1 MKILLSAIPF
11 DNGKSGI
18 SVYIREVVKALE
30 AQGHE
35 LTLIVEDDGAKEF
48 ERFELIRIKK
58 RNALFSMLYSLFIL
72 PFRVKWK
79 KYDFCIMLAANRR
92 VFCRYPLFTIAVVHD
107 LSQYHVPVKYD
118 KFRMFYIKK
127 VLPHYVRKAQSIVAI
142 SESTKKDLIKYW
154 HIPEEKITVVYN
166 GFTPP
171 APVQTEKLKQILYIS
186 RIEHPGKN
194 HLNLLKAFELLPEN
208 LRSTYTLVNLSQN
221 GG

>member
-18 SVYIREVVKALE
+18 SVYIREVVNALE
-30 AQGHE
+30 RAGHE

-72 PFRVKWK
+72 PLRISWR

-92 VFCRYPLFTIAVVHD
+92 AFCRYPIFTIAVVHD

-118 KFRMFYIKK
+118 KFRMLYIKK
-127 VLPHYVRKAQSIVAI
+127 VLPYYVQKAQSIVAI
-142 SESTKKDLIKYW
+142 SQSTKNDLIKYW
-154 HIPEEKITVVYN
+154 HIPAEKITVVYN

-171 APVQTEKLKQILYIS
+171 ENVETEKKKTDSLHFPD
-186 RIEHPGKN
+186 RTPGKES
-194 HLNLLKAFELLPEN
+194 FEFVESL
-208 LRSTYTLVNLSQN
+208 
-221 GG
+221 

>member
-18 SVYIREVVKALE
+18 SVYIKEVVKALE
-30 AQGHE
+30 SAGCD

-72 PFRVKWK
+72 PWRIDWR
-79 KYDFCIMLAANRR
+79 KYDLCIMLAANRR
-92 VFCRYPLFTIAVVHD
+92 VFCRYPIFTIAVVHD

-127 VLPHYVRKAQSIVAI
+127 VLPHYVRKVQSIVAI
-142 SESTKKDLIKYW
+142 SQSTQSDLIKYW
-154 HIPEEKITVVYN
+154 HVPEEKINVVYN
-166 GFTPP
+166 GFTT
-171 APVQTEKLKQILYIS
+171 VLLLLKKLKLK
-186 RIEHPGKN
+186 RKN
-194 HLNLLKAFELLPEN
+194 RYFIFRALSIPEKII
-208 LRSTYTLVNLSQN
+208 
-221 GG
+221 

>member
-30 AQGHE
+30 KAGHE

-48 ERFELIRIKK
+48 ERFELVRIKK
-58 RNALFSMLYSLFIL
+58 RKALFSMLYSLFIL
-72 PFRVKWK
+72 PWRINWK
-79 KYDFCIMLAANRR
+79 KFDFCIMLAANRR
-92 VFCRYPLFTIAVVHD
+92 VFCRYPIFTVAVVHD

-127 VLPHYVRKAQSIVAI
+127 ILPHYVRKAQSIVAI
-142 SESTKKDLIKYW
+142 SNSTRNDLVKYW
-154 HIPEEKITVVYN
+154 QIPEEKITVVYN

-171 APVQTEKLKQILYIS
+171 EKVEIEKKNQIL
-186 RIEHPGKN
+186 
-194 HLNLLKAFELLPEN
+194 
-208 LRSTYTLVNLSQN
+208 
-221 GG
+221 